1 MLPTCVIAHTTG
13 TVGAE
18 LISSAVVDEI
28 HQAVF
33 LLNTWYVHAAN
44 HVATLLVCHVVPLLK
59 LY

>member
-18 LISSAVVDEI
+18 LITSAVALEI

-33 LLNTWYVHAAN
+33 LLNT
-44 HVATLLVCHVVPLLK
+44 
-59 LY
+59 